1 MKLNETSLD
10 NGAYFEIEK
19 ELEIK
24 VKVNGTFPDLG
35 PYFEIGKESRNK
47 K

>member
-24 VKVNGTFPDLG
+24 S
-35 PYFEIGKESRNK
+35 ESEWNLS
-47 K
+47 